1 MIIKLKYLGGSMV
14 EIEKIILHVLDC
26 EHNTCIPST
35 SCMQE
40 LHPEIEKMILSKVD
54 KVFRSSLRKN
64 GNLHKSH
71 IFTSWLDSYKQQAL
85 SFEDLSCQ
93 LAQYLFDKKMQYAQY
108 QSSDCM
114 IAIIMKEGR
123 RYLFVL
129 DNSYIQGITHH
140 LKQNEVGI
148 VNEIITHQT
157 LLSSNLLSKD
167 RAFVIELSDY
177 SLLCVEQKVEIEGS
191 KQYFIGDIVLQSKIA
206 PSYKESVSNISKIT
220 EAMSDKYDLDEVEI
234 IPKMK
239 SIIVDNVEQQKPIS
253 VDEIASILFE
263 NRPLIQDDFKEEIRK
278 QGIPEQID
286 VEHVKTTRSQKVQ
299 KIKTDKGIEV
309 IIPIDYMNSKEFV
322 EFKNQPDGTISIQLK
337 NITHITS
344 K

>member
-1 MIIKLKYLGGSMV
+1 MV
-14 EIEKIILHVLDC
+14 EIEKVILHVLDC

-35 SCMQE
+35 SCMYD
-40 LHPEIEKMILSKVD
+40 LHPEIEKMLVSKVD

-64 GNLHKSH
+64 GSLHKAH
-71 IFTSWLDSYKQQAL
+71 IFTSWIDSYKQQIL
-85 SFEDLSCQ
+85 SFEELSCQ
-93 LAQYLFDKKMQYAQY
+93 IAQYLFDKKMQYAQY
-108 QSSDCM
+108 QSSDCI
-114 IAIIMKEGR
+114 IAILKKEGR

-140 LKQNEVGI
+140 LNQNETGV

-157 LLSSNLLSKD
+157 LLSSNLLNKD

-177 SLLCVEQKVEIEGS
+177 SLLCIEQKVEIEGN
-191 KQYFIGDIVLQSKIA
+191 KQYFFADILLQSPIT

-220 EAMSDKYDLDEVEI
+220 ESMSDKYDLDNIEI

-253 VDEIASILFE
+253 IDEIASVLFE
-263 NRPLIQDDFKEEIRK
+263 NKPLIQDDFKEEIKK

-286 VEHVKTTRSQKVQ
+286 VEHVKTTKSQKVQ

-309 IIPIDYMNSKEFV
+309 IIPIDYMNSKDFV